1 MYVCMYVSYNIFHY
15 YNSMYN
21 KNSPVLNN
29 RTRAEQIN
37 VSKLKRKKKSK
48 ATEDKKQPSVL
59 DLILHF
65 ESHKSFHDFHSS

>member
-1 MYVCMYVSYNIFHY
+1 MCVCMYIFTYLYVSYNIFHY

-37 VSKLKRKKKSK
+37 VSKLKRKKK
-48 ATEDKKQPSVL
+48 
-59 DLILHF
+59 
-65 ESHKSFHDFHSS
+65 